1 MRKLRLSGTALVV
14 LALASGCATGTSR
27 LCGRDAR
34 YFVSDDSMKTTPAY
48 THALA
53 VTFPELKAGVC
64 DPDNDDG
71 TARFVV
77 YHRINSPER
86 HCFAQR
92 EAAR

>member
-1 MRKLRLSGTALVV
+1 MV
-14 LALASGCATGTSR
+14 LALASGCATGTSS

-64 DPDNDDG
+64 DPVDNESVAVHEAG
-71 TARFVV
+71 VARCAV
-77 YHRINSPER
+77 YERINALER
-86 HCFAQR
+86 NCYADR
-92 EAAR
+92 KAER